1 MGLFRIP
8 GKADKTP
15 PPVDV
20 NRVLRAP
27 SADAIKAAEE
37 TPVDADDTQ
46 AVARRLPADAERPL
60 DPAFKT
66 DAVSAQ
72 AEVDELPVAPD
83 EPADPIEVSAGE
95 ADPSSPLE
103 DTIAI
108 NKPSVDPAD
117 NAEENEPDTSDPLAA
132 DGATP
137 PAPGDRAAAPIA
149 ASSPHPAAVE
159 DDGPEVPKTPFL
171 EVATP
176 FVVWSSLLLVLASV
190 LYGVSRGQVDLT
202 VAAIFATGIFLFGTL
217 LLVAATTKAYSPLL
231 LAGVMLRRR
240 SVRRRNATVLAGGD
254 VLSAL
259 GLAESILGAD
269 ADARLVTTRE
279 GVVVYANEAY
289 IAIAQEAG
297 VMSPTGLPPR
307 MDRLFGQAGSESSKM
322 FRLARAAKSGAKAD
336 EVITQTMGPALSSD
350 QIPRR
355 RFEVSVRPMRNAGQ
369 HIAWRLRE
377 VPIESARDSLRT
389 AYADYPRPVFALEKS
404 GSIAWMNQAGA
415 DMIGVRLGAI
425 TAMENFVLG
434 ETKDLVDGL
443 WEEGP
448 EEIEARI
455 RVKEENAGHI
465 SVVFTAFGRGGVGEG
480 FVCVEMLPKTGV
492 MAEQGAEDLAADVT
506 DAPFGV
512 AVIAGDP
519 GTDATLVSVNRLF
532 GDAFGA
538 DDGVRLSEALPPNA
552 IRDLVAALRSR
563 AQTQPLTRP
572 VEVTIGEGASASI
585 FRVYARPIKRR
596 RGAYGPRQ
604 TVLYAVDVSFQK
616 RMEEDYAHDKRL
628 KAIGKISGSVAHDFN
643 NFLQAIMG
651 ATEFLMRKHPA
662 GDPSYADLVSIRENG
677 QRARNL
683 TQNLLAFSRKQ
694 TLQSEVLSISEMLA
708 EFTPFVQRYV
718 TEKVNVEV
726 THGRNVPYIKADKSQ
741 LELAIMNLAVNAR
754 DAMEKGG
761 VLTVSSKQ
769 VAPEEVA
776 AFGYPVLD
784 EIEYALIEV
793 ADNGSGVPEDIAE
806 KIFEPFFTTK
816 GEGKGTGLGLS
827 TVHGIIGQLGGR
839 IFLHNRP
846 GEGATFRIFLPA
858 VSEEL
863 AAEAK
868 QQAAEAKA
876 KPQVDDLTG
885 KGRILIVEDE
895 DSVRGIVV
903 RALAMCG
910 YEITEACDGDE
921 ALDII
926 DETEE
931 PFDLVLSDI
940 MMPEMDGP
948 TLITEAGDKLQG
960 AKVIFMSGYAETAMR
975 DKLETIEGCKYL
987 QKPFTLKKI
996 AATVKEAMAS

>member
-1 MGLFRIP
+1 MALFGLP
-8 GKADKTP
+8 KKGEKAAP
-15 PPVDV
+15 PMDVDH
-20 NRVLRAP
+20 VLRENEA
-27 SADAIKAAEE
+27 
-37 TPVDADDTQ
+37 VDADLASASASTLSD
-46 AVARRLPADAERPL
+46 
-60 DPAFKT
+60 DPT
-66 DAVSAQ
+66 I
-72 AEVDELPVAPD
+72 
-83 EPADPIEVSAGE
+83 EPADEAADL
-95 ADPSSPLE
+95 ADPAAA
-103 DTIAI
+103 T
-108 NKPSVDPAD
+108 
-117 NAEENEPDTSDPLAA
+117 DTSDAA
-132 DGATP
+132 DP
-137 PAPGDRAAAPIA
+137 VSPAPTSAPTVAPERASAETLPKV
-149 ASSPHPAAVE
+149 PLVE
-159 DDGPEVPKTPFL
+159 QV
-171 EVATP
+171 TP
-176 FVVWSSLLLVLASV
+176 FVVWASLLLVLASIV
-190 LYGVSRGQVDLT
+190 YGASQGQVDLT
-202 VAAIFATGIFLFGTL
+202 VAAIFAGGIFLFGTL
-217 LLVAATTKAYSPLL
+217 LLAASATRAYSPLL
-231 LAGVMLRRR
+231 LTGIMLRRR
-240 SVRRRNATVLAGGD
+240 RTPKKHATVLAGGD

-269 ADARLVTTRE
+269 ADARLVTSRE
-279 GVVVYANEAY
+279 GVVVYANDAY
-289 IAIAQEAG
+289 MAIARAAG
-297 VMSPTGLPPR
+297 IVGTTGLPPR
-307 MDRLFGQAGSESSKM
+307 IDRLFGQAGSESTKM
-322 FRLARAAKSGAKAD
+322 FRLARAAKSGVAAD
-336 EVITQTMGPALSSD
+336 EVITQTMGPMILPD

-355 RFEVSVRPMRNAGQ
+355 RFEVAVRPMRDVGQ

-389 AYADYPRPVFALEKS
+389 AYAEYPRAVLALERS
-404 GSIAWMNQAGA
+404 GSVAWMNDSGA
-415 DMIGVRLGAI
+415 AMIGVRPGAVN
-425 TAMENFVLG
+425 ALEDFVLG
-434 ETKDLVDGL
+434 ETKDLVEAL
-443 WEEGP
+443 WEDAP
-448 EEIEARI
+448 EEIEARV
-455 RVKEENAGHI
+455 RVKNSDAGNT
-465 SVVFTAFGRGGVGEG
+465 SVVLTAFGRGGVGEG
-480 FVCVEMLPKTGV
+480 FVCVEMLPKEGL
-492 MAEQGAEDLAADVT
+492 MAEQGADDLAADVA

-519 GTDATLVSVNRLF
+519 GTDATLTSVNRLF

-538 DDGVRLSEALPPNA
+538 EGGVRLNEALPQSA
-552 IRDLVAALRSR
+552 VRDLVAALRSR
-563 AQTQPLTRP
+563 AQSQPLTRP
-572 VEVTIGEGASASI
+572 VEVMIGEGASASI

-628 KAIGKISGSVAHDFN
+628 KAIGKIAGSVAHDFN
-643 NFLQAIMG
+643 NFLQAILG
-651 ATEFLMRKHPA
+651 ANEFLMRKHPA

-694 TLQSEVLSISEMLA
+694 TLQSEVMSVSEMLA

-718 TEKVNVEV
+718 TEKVKVEV
-726 THGRNVPYIKADKSQ
+726 SHGRNVPFIKADKSQ

-761 VLTVSSKQ
+761 VLTISSKR
-769 VAPEEVA
+769 VGPEEVA
-776 AFGYPVLD
+776 GYGYAVLD
-784 EIEYALIEV
+784 AVEYTLLEL

-876 KPQVDDLTG
+876 KAPVDDLTG

-910 YEITEACDGDE
+910 YEIVEACDGDE

-926 DETEE
+926 HETEE
-931 PFDLVLSDI
+931 AFDLVLSDI

-948 TLITEAGDKLQG
+948 TLITEAGDRLQG

-975 DKLETIEGCKYL
+975 DKLATIEGALYL

-996 AATVKEAMAS
+996 AATVKEAMAG